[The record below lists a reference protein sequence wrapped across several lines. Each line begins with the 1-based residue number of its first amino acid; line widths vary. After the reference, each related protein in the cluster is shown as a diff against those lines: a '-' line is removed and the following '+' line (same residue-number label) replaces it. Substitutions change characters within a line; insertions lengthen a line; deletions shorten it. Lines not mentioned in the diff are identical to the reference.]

1 LEEKERKERAFG
13 LYVAG
18 RMQKA
23 ALRPLFKG
31 SKEQQEEV
39 RKRNN
44 TGTNRWS
51 LVALGLQ
58 EQTFSFDELV
68 YRICFIKL
76 SC

>member
-1 LEEKERKERAFG
+1 MELWKKKEKEGKGAFG

-39 RKRNN
+39 ERGIN
-44 TGTNRWS
+44 T
-51 LVALGLQ
+51 A
-58 EQTFSFDELV
+58 
-68 YRICFIKL
+68 RIDGVWFCVRPSGADFFF
-76 SC
+76 